1 MMHIV
6 LSPEALND
14 IEQIKDYLICQ
25 FGDNTATKNIKRVI
39 KEIKTLG
46 SFPLKGS
53 GVWER
58 YGIDSE
64 YRYIYANKNY
74 VFYRVDEDTVKVI
87 RIIDAR
93 RDFLTILFGSIPQS
107 DEESSEETQERK
119 SPGN

>member
-6 LSPEALND
+6 FSPEALND
-14 IEQIKDYLICQ
+14 IEQIKDYLIDQ
-25 FGDNTATKNIKRVI
+25 FGDKTATKNIKRVI
-39 KEIKTLG
+39 KEIKTLE

-74 VFYRVDEDTVKVI
+74 VFYRVDEYTVKVI
-87 RIIDAR
+87 RILDAR
-93 RDFLTILFGSIPQS
+93 RDFLTILFGNIIKS
-107 DEESSEETQERK
+107 DDESSEETQE
-119 SPGN
+119 